1 MGFGRFL
8 RPPVV
13 PGARREREAL
23 HRHREVVKLFQYAYD
38 HKAPDRLK
46 CELAM
51 YQSYVGL
58 MVTIHQ
64 DCGNAMDWKAMAVAP
79 EPSVVPP
86 TQRREGEARQ
96 ALAAHQPGLL
106 SRLLG
111 RAEKKDQL
119 LRYALDEALRNDARE
134 NAQAATEYKKRSEA
148 WALEKST
155 ALGVLAKSPESYPK
169 ALELADPFIELREF
183 RMRIS
188 YPTVAA
194 DVMTVDCV
202 IEDLELVPNSFLE
215 MMPSGYVNSTAI
227 ELDLYW
233 GLHRKFACSC
243 ALRVARE
250 VFNLL
255 PLERVIVNIRDNKF
269 DPETRVI
276 SYPIIF
282 SVLFVRDLIVN
293 VDFSDLD
300 ATYAVKAFDH
310 RMTFNT
316 TRGFKPVD
324 GIEP

>member
-1 MGFGRFL
+1 
-8 RPPVV
+8 
-13 PGARREREAL
+13 
-23 HRHREVVKLFQYAYD
+23 
-38 HKAPDRLK
+38 
-46 CELAM
+46 M
-51 YQSYVGL
+51 YQSYVAL

-64 DCGNAMDWKAMAVAP
+64 DCGLPVDWAAKAVAP
-79 EPSVVPP
+79 EPPVVAP
-86 TQRREGEARQ
+86 TQRRETAARQ
-96 ALAAHQPGLL
+96 ALDAHRPSIF

-111 RAEKKDQL
+111 RAEKKAQL
-119 LRYALDEALRNDARE
+119 LRYALDEARRNDVRE
-134 NAQAATEYKKRSEA
+134 NEQAAADYKKRCEL

-155 ALGVLAKSPESYPK
+155 AAGVLAKNPDVYRG
-169 ALELADPFIELREF
+169 ALDLANPFIELKEF

-188 YPTVAA
+188 LPSVAA
-194 DVMTVDCV
+194 DAVTVECL

-255 PLERVIVNIRDNKF
+255 PVDKVIVNIKDNKF
-269 DPETRVI
+269 DLETSII

-282 SVLFVRDLIVN
+282 SVQFVRDLIVN

-310 RMTFNT
+310 RMTFNPT
-316 TRGFKPVD
+316 KGFKPVEP
-324 GIEP
+324 IEL